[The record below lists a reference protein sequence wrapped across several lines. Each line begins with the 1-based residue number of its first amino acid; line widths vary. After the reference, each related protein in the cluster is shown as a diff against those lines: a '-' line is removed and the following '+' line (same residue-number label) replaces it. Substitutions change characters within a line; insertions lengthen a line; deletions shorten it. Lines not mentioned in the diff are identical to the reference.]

1 MKVLLTGE
9 TFNSKVGEMVGCQLG
24 YCATTKIV
32 HAASDCPLARRT
44 VRTDYPMR
52 LLLNI
57 LNIHIG

>member
-9 TFNSKVGEMVGCQLG
+9 MFNSKVGEIGGCQLG
-24 YCATTKIV
+24 YCATTRIV
-32 HAASDCPLARRT
+32 HATSDRLLVRRA
-44 VRTDYPMR
+44 VRMDYPMR